1 MLAKDSKLMKELNDF
16 REREQEP
23 ILKSINNRTI
33 GGKYSSEIK
42 NFALALAFYSK
53 KGYDFVRKEFG
64 NRLPEISTIRKWQAK
79 VDGSPG
85 FTLSAIPVIKK
96 KIKEAKENGKHLI
109 FSLMMDEMK
118 LSDRLELDKAG
129 KTWGFEEFGQSS
141 DYCKKDGQV
150 ATEALVYMI
159 VCSNERWKMPIA
171 YYLVK
176 PLDKNQKH
184 DITLEVF
191 VITPIFYEL

>member
-1 MLAKDSKLMKELNDF
+1 MLAKDTKLMEELTKF
-16 REREQEP
+16 RQREPEP
-23 ILKSINNRTI
+23 ILKSINNRNI
-33 GGKYSSEIK
+33 GGKYCDEIK

-53 KGYDFVRKEFG
+53 QGYNFVRKEFG
-64 NRLPEISTIRKWQAK
+64 NKLPEISTIRKWQSK

-96 KIKEAKENGKHLI
+96 KIKEAKENGKRLL
-109 FSLMMDEMK
+109 FALMMDEMK
-118 LSDRLELDKAG
+118 ISDRLEIDKAS
-129 KTWGFEEFGQSS
+129 KTWGFEEFGQSA
-141 DYCKKDGQV
+141 DYCKKEGQV

-159 VCSNERWKMPIA
+159 VCLNERWKMPVA

-176 PLDKNQKH
+176 PLNKHQKA

-191 VITPIFYEL
+191 IST